1 MEPDDLFRV
10 NEPAMLPV
18 FNTFRSGNLTE
29 SFIQS
34 KFGNLMTALTI
45 KKWSQIGGFIAAGLF
60 LIIMIGCI
68 IKMQSLKKKKSTFKV
83 SDDKLVNRLMDS
95 SENKENY
102 V

>member
-34 KFGNLMTALTI
+34 KFETLKTALTLN
-45 KKWSQIGGFIAAGLF
+45 KWYQIGGFIAAVVF
-60 LIIMIGCI
+60 LIFMIGCI
-68 IKMQSLKKKKSTFKV
+68 IKMQALKKKKHFYKV

-95 SENKENY
+95 SESKENY